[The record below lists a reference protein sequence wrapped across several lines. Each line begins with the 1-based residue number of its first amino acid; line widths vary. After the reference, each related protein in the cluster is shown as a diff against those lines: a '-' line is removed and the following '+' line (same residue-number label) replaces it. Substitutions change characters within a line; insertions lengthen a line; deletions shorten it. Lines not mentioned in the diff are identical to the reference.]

1 MPYSNDEEL
10 PRTRSGSSVPG
21 QLLSTEELGRVSNID
36 AGERLRQASLGGADE
51 KVLEVSARVSQA
63 EAPPQDARI
72 KDSRFRMSSDSL
84 VGLPSL
90 VKTSGMVSMASKL
103 GVAAAAM
110 TPSELFRLADKDNS
124 GSISRDEFEELHKL
138 VVADAQRDAAKLIEQ
153 SARTTRAK
161 RKNKA
166 LFGFSCALFLSLV
179 TSVFANL
186 GMIYWIVNTQ
196 VRTEADEASA
206 TLTAKDTNGT
216 VVKVATA
223 QQSVP
228 LRLAPLLPID
238 TLAEVKTLTLTRPSD
253 ANASE
258 VVVEAHAIDAVSW
271 HSQTKVDFRTARDD
285 DRGRRRRGDA
295 AQLGGRD
302 GADLAPRRRARPSRR
317 AASTSTRSTPR
328 WMRCSASR
336 RTTRAVARPAHAS

>member
-1 MPYSNDEEL
+1 MFYSNDDEL

-36 AGERLRQASLGGADE
+36 AGERLRQASLGGADAACRRGGSDE
-51 KVLEVSARVSQA
+51 KVLEVTARVSQV

-72 KDSRFRMSSDSL
+72 MDSRFRKSSDSL
-84 VGLPSL
+84 VGLPSQ
-90 VKTSGMVSMASKL
+90 VKTAGMVETAGQL

-138 VVADAQRDAAKLIEQ
+138 VVADAQRDAAKLIAQ
-153 SARTTRAK
+153 SDRTQRAK

-166 LFGFSCALFLSLV
+166 LFGFSCVLFLSLV

-223 QQSVP
+223 RQSVP
-228 LRLAPLLPID
+228 LPPSAALRSLHWRQYDAQPPRR
-238 TLAEVKTLTLTRPSD
+238 RPPRRRRPPADD
-253 ANASE
+253 A
-258 VVVEAHAIDAVSW
+258 
-271 HSQTKVDFRTARDD
+271 RPR
-285 DRGRRRRGDA
+285 RRRRGGERR
-295 AQLGGRD
+295 QLDR
-302 GADLAPRRRARPSRR
+302 LSR
-317 AASTSTRSTPR
+317 
-328 WMRCSASR
+328 
-336 RTTRAVARPAHAS
+336 